1 MSCRWHGIFLVTDA
15 EGDPKNTAKVGSR
28 FPGVF
33 YYPKQPKLYDQT
45 IMVKLGVKT
54 HYFRSKELV
63 VVDKPTSFKISQE
76 MEDGKLTYKV
86 NQLN

>member
-1 MSCRWHGIFLVTDA
+1 MPCRYHGIFLVTDA
-15 EGDPKNTAKVGSR
+15 EGDPKSWAKVGSR

-33 YYPKQPKLYDQT
+33 YYPKHHYDQT